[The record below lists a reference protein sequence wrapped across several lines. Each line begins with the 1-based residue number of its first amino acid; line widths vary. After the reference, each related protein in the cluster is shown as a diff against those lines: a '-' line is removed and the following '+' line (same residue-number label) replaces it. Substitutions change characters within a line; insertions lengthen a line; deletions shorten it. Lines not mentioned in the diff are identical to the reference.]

1 MKETESEKK
10 IRIFNHC
17 KERLIKESQQV
28 YTLHNGN
35 IRFIVIEYLC
45 KHSKI
50 DPYRMAKSLKNDGY
64 LIIFDDSSISKLENK
79 IKYKKVHG

>member
-17 KERLIKESQQV
+17 KERLIKESQ
-28 YTLHNGN
+28 HNGK

-45 KHSKI
+45 KYPKI
-50 DPYRMAKSLKNDGY
+50 DPYRMAQSLKNDGY
-64 LIIFDDSSISKLENK
+64 LIIFDDSSISRLENK
-79 IKYKKVHG
+79 IKYKKVYG

>member
-17 KERLIKESQQV
+17 KERLIKENQP
-28 YTLHNGN
+28 NGK

-45 KHSKI
+45 KYSKI

-64 LIIFDDSSISKLENK
+64 LIIFDDSSISRLENK
-79 IKYKKVHG
+79 IKYKKVYG